1 MTNNIKY
8 SWRNELKIIESTKAK
23 ENGKKNT
30 ISYLVS
36 RVQSSL
42 YESIRTLIPK
52 NSKQHF
58 TTNNRTLVIKTVNT
72 SGFEFAKVKLKK
84 NSFSDIFYNSY
95 DIEDIEFLMT
105 KEELQEKIQGFE
117 NMRNNRV
124 KEKAEKFANLL
135 KKYNLTEENFQ
146 EILSSYNEFYRTE
159 KYY

>member
-8 SWRNELKIIESTKAK
+8 SWRNELKIIESTKTK

-84 NSFSDIFYNSY
+84 NSFSDIFYTSY
-95 DIEDIEFLMT
+95 DIEDVEFLMT
-105 KEELQEKIQGFE
+105 KEELQEKILGLE
-117 NMRNNRV
+117 NMRNNRI
-124 KEKAEKFANLL
+124 KEKAEKFTNLL